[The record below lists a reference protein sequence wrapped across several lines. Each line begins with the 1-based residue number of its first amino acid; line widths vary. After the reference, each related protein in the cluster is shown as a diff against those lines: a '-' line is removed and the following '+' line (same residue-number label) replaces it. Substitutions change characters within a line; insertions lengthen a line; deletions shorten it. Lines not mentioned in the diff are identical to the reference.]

1 MRYKSNRNIVYLCKY
16 HIIWCPKYRRKI
28 LVNNVQIRLKEIIK
42 EIANKLN
49 VQIIEIET
57 NKDHIHILAEIDP
70 QFSVNKFVRI
80 AKGKTSYI
88 LRKEFAYLKKSLPT
102 LWTNSYFVSTV
113 GGAPLSTIKKYISN
127 QN

>member
-1 MRYKSNRNIVYLCKY
+1 MFKLLKS
-16 HIIWCPKYRRKI
+16 
-28 LVNNVQIRLKEIIK
+28 
-42 EIANKLN
+42 KL
-49 VQIIEIET
+49 I
-57 NKDHIHILAEIDP
+57 KDHIHILAEIDP